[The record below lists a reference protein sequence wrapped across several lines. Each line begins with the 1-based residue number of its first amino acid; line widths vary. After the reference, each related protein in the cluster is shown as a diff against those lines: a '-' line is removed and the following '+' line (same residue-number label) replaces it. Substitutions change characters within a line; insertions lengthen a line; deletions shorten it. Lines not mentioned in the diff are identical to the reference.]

1 MQCIFSAFSVDL
13 RNGTS
18 NRKVWSSPDVFND
31 RATFRM
37 AGSIRLVIN
46 NVNMD
51 DESMYRCRL
60 DFKNSPT
67 KNMKINLT
75 VIGESTT
82 YNIYTYVYYNNKA
95 PLPYTL
101 VFNTEL

>member
-1 MQCIFSAFSVDL
+1 
-13 RNGTS
+13 
-18 NRKVWSSPDVFND
+18 
-31 RATFRM
+31 
-37 AGSIRLVIN
+37 
-46 NVNMD
+46 MD

-82 YNIYTYVYYNNKA
+82 YNIYTYVHYNNKA
-95 PLPYTL
+95 PLP
-101 VFNTEL
+101 